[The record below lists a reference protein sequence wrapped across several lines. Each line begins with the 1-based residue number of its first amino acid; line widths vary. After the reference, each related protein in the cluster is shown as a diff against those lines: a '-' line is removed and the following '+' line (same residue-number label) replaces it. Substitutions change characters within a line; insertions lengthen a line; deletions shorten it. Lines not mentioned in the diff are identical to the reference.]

1 MNKRIKKKKRK
12 QKEALLTLI
21 ALSKGVYEW
30 SEKSSSSVAE
40 VADAFQKLADCAG
53 QIYFYY

>member
-12 QKEALLTLI
+12 QREALLTLI
-21 ALSKGVYEW
+21 ALSKVAYEW
-30 SEKSSSSVAE
+30 IEKSSSSVAE

-53 QIYFYY
+53 QIYFYD